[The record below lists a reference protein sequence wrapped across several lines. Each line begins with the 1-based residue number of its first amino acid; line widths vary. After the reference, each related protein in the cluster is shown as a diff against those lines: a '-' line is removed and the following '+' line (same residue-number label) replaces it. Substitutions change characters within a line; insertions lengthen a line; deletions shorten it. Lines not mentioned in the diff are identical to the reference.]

1 LKKFNVLLLIPLMLL
16 GAFLVPANVHAAT
29 GQISVNGGS
38 TITVAS
44 SATTV
49 SVPIQVAN
57 SAGFNGFQI
66 IVVADPS
73 ILSASSIDLTGSV
86 LPSPSILAECI
97 NGVLVAGTS
106 CGIQAGVAGTV
117 ELAAGGGS
125 PPGSQSTTNPVSGLI
140 FTINYN
146 IVGQTGGTPISFQT
160 GCSST
165 STGNSDCVQI
175 ASSGTTVPET
185 DLGATFINQVDFSQT
200 ATFANLSTPSGT
212 SISDVIN
219 YATIGPYSDLVGET
233 VAVSPASGLSCTLH
247 TGSVDLSSS
256 STGSDTLNCS
266 ATANGSYSVTVTA
279 CGELVFTC
287 PPATPHHVTIS
298 VLVAAAGFSLSLNPT
313 SLQISRGN
321 SKTSVITISSFSG
334 FSSAVS
340 FSASS
345 TQSGVTGSA
354 PSATPATDASGY
366 GTGTST
372 LTVAV
377 ASSVPTGVYTLSVTG
392 MGGSV
397 TSAPVTLTVNVPNQQ
412 YTVNAVPNS
421 ITILR
426 GGSAAFQI
434 VLTSFGAFTGTAS
447 FTGTTSPIAGQQD
460 SCCLTNNITPFFSQ
474 NSIVL
479 PPDGTAQVT
488 FFASTVGAVSP
499 STETST
505 GNYTGTVSVSINGVP
520 LSVNVNF
527 NLIDFSVG
535 PTFCTGSNLVATS
548 ESDFGSLDSPQFL
561 NDTFAGIFI
570 GGACNTLTITSQPN
584 ILPLFLGGGFFGEV
598 PNAQALYIK
607 TNAFGGINTGLTT
620 NGFNGVPAIGFINN
634 QIPSNGVAIPQLA
647 VDFPVN
653 GTNGFTWPS
662 AACLLPTFWAN
673 GTQIPYSYLAQ
684 NGPLVIPGSGV
695 WAFFSTLFHHHPPV
709 PIVPPGALGNWGCKF
724 DATAWPNDAGVFNPD
739 PATGTGDCTHPG
751 SATSDD
757 CGNGVHVARYNNP
770 DYSPIVAMAIQ
781 GTKPGLY
788 SFQICGQNGVLQHCQ
803 TLGLNVV
810 TPPNVH
816 QFVAP
821 KSVSFSQS
829 GGVVTFKLGIDNP
842 YSQTVYVQNTVT
854 AVGSLGDTLTAT
866 TAVLTIGPGGAANNV
881 FLSFQLTRSMIGETF
896 TFSQS
901 MAVGTDPV
909 NLNGTSSVTSNSK
922 ATGTFRVTA

>member
-1 LKKFNVLLLIPLMLL
+1 MIL
-16 GAFLVPANVHAAT
+16 GAILVPYNVHAGT
-29 GQISVNGGS
+29 GNINVNGGS
-38 TITVAS
+38 TITVSS

-49 SVPIQVAN
+49 SVPIQVAG
-57 SAGFNGFQI
+57 SDGFNGFQI

-73 ILSASSIDLTGSV
+73 ILSAASVDLTGSV

-106 CGIQAGVAGTV
+106 CANQAGVAGTV

-146 IVGQTGGTPISFQT
+146 IVGQTGGTPIKFQT

-165 STGNSDCVQI
+165 STGNSDCVQV
-175 ASSGTTVPET
+175 ASSGTTLSET
-185 DLGATFINQVDFSQT
+185 DTGATFINQVDFSQT
-200 ATFANLSTPSGT
+200 ATFTHLSTPSGT

-219 YATIGPYSDLVGET
+219 YQTIGPYSDLVGET
-233 VAVSPASGLSCTLH
+233 VAVSPASGLSCSLAS
-247 TGSVDLSSS
+247 GSVDLSSS
-256 STGSDTLNCS
+256 SSGSDTLNCTAS
-266 ATANGSYSVTVTA
+266 ANGSYSVTVTA

-313 SLQISRGN
+313 TLQISRGN
-321 SKTSVITISSFSG
+321 SATSVITINSVSG
-334 FSSAVS
+334 FHSLVSFTASSA
-340 FSASS
+340 
-345 TQSGVTGSA
+345 QSGVTGSA
-354 PSATPATDASGY
+354 PSATPVADASGY

-372 LTVAV
+372 LTVSV
-377 ASSVPTGVYTLSVTG
+377 ASTVPTGSYTLTVTG
-392 MGGSV
+392 TGGSV
-397 TSAPVTLTVNVPNQQ
+397 SSSASLTVNVPNQL
-412 YTVNAVPNS
+412 YTVNAVPNA

-426 GGSAAFQI
+426 GGTAGFQI
-434 VLTSFGAFTGTAS
+434 VLTSFGGFTGTAS
-447 FTGTTSPIAGQQD
+447 FAGTTSPIAGQQD

-479 PPDGTAQVT
+479 PPDGSAQVT

-505 GNYTGTVSVSINGVP
+505 GNYTGTVNVSVNGVP
-520 LSVNVNF
+520 VSTTVHF

-570 GGACNTLTITSQPN
+570 GGPCNTLTITSQPN
-584 ILPLFLGGGFFGEV
+584 VQPLFLGGNLFGEV
-598 PNAQALYIK
+598 DNAQALYIK
-607 TNAFGGINTGLTT
+607 TQAFGGVNTGLTT
-620 NGFNGVPAIGFINN
+620 NGWNGTPAIGWLNN
-634 QIPSNGVAIPQLA
+634 QIPANGVPIPQLA

-653 GTNGFTWPS
+653 GTHSVNWPS
-662 AACLLPTFWAN
+662 AACILPTFWAN
-673 GTQIPYSYLAQ
+673 GTQIPYSYLEQ
-684 NGPLVIPGSGV
+684 NGPLVIPGSGI
-695 WAFFSTLFHHHPPV
+695 WAFLSTLFHHHPPV

-724 DATAWPNDAGVFNPD
+724 DATAWPNDAGVWNPD
-739 PATGTGDCTHPG
+739 PATGTGDCTNPS

-757 CGNGVHVARYNNP
+757 CGNGVHVPRYNNP
-770 DYSPIVAMAIQ
+770 DYSPIIAMAIQ

-788 SFQICGQNGVLQHCQ
+788 SFQICGQNGVLVHCQ
-803 TLGLNVV
+803 MLGLNVV

-821 KSVSFSQS
+821 KSVSFASS
-829 GGVVTFKLGIDNP
+829 GGTVTFKLGIDNP
-842 YSQTVYVQNTVT
+842 YTQTVYVQNTVT
-854 AVGSLGDTLTAT
+854 AVGSFGDVLTAT
-866 TAVLTIGPGGAANNV
+866 TSVLAIAPGGAANNV
-881 FLSFQLTRSMIGETF
+881 VVSFQLTAGMVGETF

-901 MAVGTDPV
+901 MIVGTDPI
-909 NLNGTSSVTSNSK
+909 NLNGTSTVSSSSR
-922 ATGTFRVTA
+922 AIGTFRVTA